1 MTGVQTLNVA
11 AGDGDQ
17 RLDRWLKRQFPHLT
31 QGQIEKMCRKGDLRV
46 EGGRVKSSTRVE
58 AGQSVRI
65 PPLPD
70 PGTRPAPDAARI
82 SPADAKMIQSCVIY
96 RDDHIIA
103 LNKPPGL
110 PVQGGS
116 KQMRHVDGLADAL
129 RFGSEARPRL
139 VHRLDKDTSGV
150 LILARTRE
158 AAKARRRAQST
169 QGKRGTAGGTDRTR
183 GTAAP
188 AAAAATP
195 PPPAAAP
202 VARPEPSPRRSS
214 GPSRRTAPAVASTSS
229 TRELARR
236 RRSALAEAGRKAE
249 ATRDRTRAD
258 AISRPRGG
266 NAEAGTKGAGKKGDC
281 GCGCKGEARADA
293 APAPA
298 SERRASL
305 TPTSRTSPGRGQPRR
320 VNATMAPARAASR
333 ARRAAQSATGK
344 SASSSATSMA
354 GIARQANPRM
364 SSRDLARSIREQRS
378 RNGRS
383 SSTKSAPCGRVRP
396 SRTAGDPGERGAQ
409 DATWKV
415 GASETGGGQTV
426 TGTRVGRAKGMTGDE
441 PSTCR
446 AVTGTEYMGAD
457 IFREF
462 CQTDPPR
469 SPLKVGVSP
478 TTRGNRVT
486 GNEVGRSSQVTGDEP
501 GTCKNV
507 TGTEYLS
514 AEQFDA
520 FCGTRPAPSPAK
532 VSRTQT
538 TGGQRVS
545 GVMVGRSSK
554 VTGDEHGA
562 GVRTTGSQYT
572 QPQDIQSGGTQS
584 RDKGGQGG
592 VPSKVGTSTTFTGGT
607 VTGTRT
613 GRSERVTGDE
623 PGSCK
628 RVTGDEYVDL
638 NQYEAFCASRPE
650 PSPPKVESTHT
661 LVGRTVTGTRTGR
674 AANVTGDEPGT
685 CKSVTGTP
693 YGPAED
699 YEAFCAPQAGPTAMA
714 RAHRR
719 SGPAPGANLTG
730 IQPGVGGV
738 MTGAGRGACE
748 PVSGT
753 PYVGSDDF
761 GDTCGALPG
770 QEDFPRALDGAPWQ
784 SFSVESPARAAH
796 QARAQ
801 GGVTG
806 TRYEQGQITGAFN
819 MGTGKVTGTEEFR
832 FDHRRAGNANLMDMA
847 PASPASVPAAA
858 APAAEE
864 KSRVTGEG
872 QSAGLKIT
880 GDDWDR
886 NERVT
891 GTEGTSAMRRNP
903 TRRGGPT
910 SVMLPPKRNVEA
922 AEPVSLVTG
931 SAGTTDTGA
940 LITYSGGARG

>member
-1 MTGVQTLNVA
+1 MVSS
-11 AGDGDQ
+11 AG
-17 RLDRWLKRQFPHLT
+17 
-31 QGQIEKMCRKGDLRV
+31 
-46 EGGRVKSSTRVE
+46 
-58 AGQSVRI
+58 
-65 PPLPD
+65 
-70 PGTRPAPDAARI
+70 
-82 SPADAKMIQSCVIY
+82 
-96 RDDHIIA
+96 
-103 LNKPPGL
+103 
-110 PVQGGS
+110 
-116 KQMRHVDGLADAL
+116 
-129 RFGSEARPRL
+129 
-139 VHRLDKDTSGV
+139 
-150 LILARTRE
+150 
-158 AAKARRRAQST
+158 
-169 QGKRGTAGGTDRTR
+169 
-183 GTAAP
+183 
-188 AAAAATP
+188 
-195 PPPAAAP
+195 
-202 VARPEPSPRRSS
+202 
-214 GPSRRTAPAVASTSS
+214 S
-229 TRELARR
+229 TREVARR
-236 RRSALAEAGRKAE
+236 RRAALAEAGRKAE

-258 AISRPRGG
+258 AIAPSRGSR
-266 NAEAGTKGAGKKGDC
+266 AEAVKEQAGKKGDC
-281 GCGCKGEARADA
+281 GCGCKGEGRESTAPV
-293 APAPA
+293 PAP
-298 SERRASL
+298 ERRASL

-320 VNATMAPARAASR
+320 VNATMPAARAASK

-344 SASSSATSMA
+344 SASASPTSMA
-354 GIARQANPRM
+354 GIARQANPSM
-364 SSRDLARSIREQRS
+364 STRELAQSIREQRS

-383 SSTKSAPCGRVRP
+383 SSTKSAPCGRVRS
-396 SRTAGDPGERGAQ
+396 SRTAGDRGDRGAQ

-415 GASETGGGQTV
+415 GTSETGGGQTV
-426 TGTRVGRAKGMTGDE
+426 TGTRVGRAKGVTGDE

-462 CQTDPPR
+462 CQTDPQR
-469 SPLKVGVSP
+469 SPLKVGISP

-486 GNEVGRSSQVTGDEP
+486 GNEVGRSSHVTGDEP

-514 AEQFDA
+514 PDQFDTY
-520 FCGTRPAPSPAK
+520 CGIRPAPGPAK

-538 TGGQRVS
+538 AGGERVS
-545 GVMVGRSSK
+545 GVMVGQSSK
-554 VTGDEHGA
+554 VTGNEYGA
-562 GVRTTGSQYT
+562 GVKTTGSQYT
-572 QPQDIQSGGTQS
+572 QPQETQS
-584 RDKGGQGG
+584 QGRGKRGG
-592 VPSKVGTSTTFTGGT
+592 VPPKVGTSTTFTGGT

-650 PSPPKVESTHT
+650 PSPPKVEQTHT

-674 AANVTGDEPGT
+674 ATNVTGDEPGT
-685 CKSVTGTP
+685 CKSITGTP

-699 YEAFCAPQAGPTAMA
+699 YETFCAPQARPTAMA
-714 RAHRR
+714 RAQRR
-719 SGPAPGANLTG
+719 SGPVPGANLTG
-730 IQPGVGGV
+730 IQPGVGGG
-738 MTGAGRGACE
+738 MTGAERGACE

-761 GDTCGALPG
+761 GATCGALPG
-770 QEDFPRALDGAPWQ
+770 QEDFPQALDGAPWQ
-784 SFSVESPARAAH
+784 SFSVESPARMAH

-847 PASPASVPAAA
+847 PASPGTAKAGAV

-864 KSRVTGEG
+864 KPRVTGEG

-910 SVMLPPKRNVEA
+910 SVMLPPKRNQEA
-922 AEPVSLVTG
+922 PEPVSLVTG
-931 SAGTTDTGA
+931 SAGTTDKGS